1 MATVTRIGNTYTVVE
16 EGTEGARF
24 DRPIKK
30 AQVNNVVV
38 EFPSIYGYPITLPH
52 ALLTS
57 NIIVHEYG
65 EAANEH
71 YWEPQNI
78 PQGV

>member
-1 MATVTRIGNTYTVVE
+1 MATVTRTGNVYKVTQ

-30 AQVNNVVV
+30 AQIVDTMV
-38 EFPSIYGYPITLPH
+38 EFPSIYGYPITMPDTLVG
-52 ALLTS
+52 ATV
-57 NIIVHEYG
+57 IVHEYG
-65 EAANEH
+65 EVANEH
-71 YWEPQNI
+71 YWDPQNI